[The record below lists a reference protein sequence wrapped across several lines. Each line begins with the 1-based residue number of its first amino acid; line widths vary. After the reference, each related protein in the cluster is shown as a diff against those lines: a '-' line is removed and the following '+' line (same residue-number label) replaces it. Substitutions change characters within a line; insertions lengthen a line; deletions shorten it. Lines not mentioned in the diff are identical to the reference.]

1 MEWEVRWPDGRV
13 EQVAPGSEE
22 SWDWKQLAS
31 GVFDVRMGNRNVRI
45 ERMDGP
51 DLKGNITVRVNGVV
65 QTLQVLNQQQL
76 LLESM
81 GMTAGAETQEK
92 HVESP
97 MPGKILQVMVSPGAE
112 VGEGDSLLVLEAMK
126 MENILR
132 AEKKTFVTK
141 INAAPG
147 DNLAV
152 DDVIMEFGDI
162 GPFAQS

>member
-22 SWDWKQLAS
+22 SWDWKQLAP

-51 DLKGNITVRVNGVV
+51 DEKGNVTIRVNGVV
-65 QTLQVLNQQQL
+65 QALQVLGPQQL

-81 GMTAGAETQEK
+81 GMSENVETQEK

-97 MPGKILQVMVSPGAE
+97 MPGKILQVMVATGTE
-112 VGEGDSLLVLEAMK
+112 VDEGDPLLVLEAMK
-126 MENILR
+126 MENVIRAPRSGVIAGVEAQVGEAVEKAAIL
-132 AEKKTFVTK
+132 VTYEM
-141 INAAPG
+141 N
-147 DNLAV
+147 
-152 DDVIMEFGDI
+152 E
-162 GPFAQS
+162 

>member
-1 MEWEVRWPDGRV
+1 V

-22 SWDWKQLAS
+22 SWDWKQLAP

-51 DLKGNITVRVNGVV
+51 DPKGNIAVRVNGVV

-92 HVESP
+92 HIESP

-126 MENILR
+126 MENVIR
-132 AEKKTFVTK
+132 APRAGIIEEVQARVGEAVEKAAVLVTYEMK
-141 INAAPG
+141 
-147 DNLAV
+147 
-152 DDVIMEFGDI
+152 E
-162 GPFAQS
+162 

>member
-22 SWDWKQLAS
+22 SWDWKQLAP

-51 DLKGNITVRVNGVV
+51 DPAGNITVRVNGVV

-112 VGEGDSLLVLEAMK
+112 VGEGDSLLVFEAMK
-126 MENILR
+126 MENVIR
-132 AEKKTFVTK
+132 APRAGIIEEVQARVGEAVEKAAVLVTYEM
-141 INAAPG
+141 N
-147 DNLAV
+147 
-152 DDVIMEFGDI
+152 E
-162 GPFAQS
+162 

>member
-22 SWDWKQLAS
+22 SWDWKQLAP

-51 DLKGNITVRVNGVV
+51 DEKGNVTIRVNGVV
-65 QTLQVLNQQQL
+65 QALQVLGPQQL

-81 GMTAGAETQEK
+81 GMSENVETQEK

-97 MPGKILQVMVSPGAE
+97 MPGKILQVMVATGTE
-112 VGEGDSLLVLEAMK
+112 VDEGDPLLVLEAMK
-126 MENILR
+126 MENVIR
-132 AEKKTFVTK
+132 APRSGVIAVVQAQVGEAVEKAATLVTYEM
-141 INAAPG
+141 N
-147 DNLAV
+147 
-152 DDVIMEFGDI
+152 E
-162 GPFAQS
+162 

>member
-22 SWDWKQLAS
+22 SWDWKQLAP

-51 DLKGNITVRVNGVV
+51 DEKGNVTIRVNGVV
-65 QTLQVLNQQQL
+65 QALQVLGPQQL

-81 GMTAGAETQEK
+81 GMSANVETQEK

-97 MPGKILQVMVSPGAE
+97 MPGKILQVMVATGTE
-112 VGEGDSLLVLEAMK
+112 VDEGDPLLVLEAMK
-126 MENILR
+126 MENVIR
-132 AEKKTFVTK
+132 APRSGV
-141 INAAPG
+141 IAGVAGPG
-147 DNLAV
+147 
-152 DDVIMEFGDI
+152 GR
-162 GPFAQS
+162 SR